1 MKRLLVL
8 FVLGI
13 FILGCSLLP
22 SNPATPAPTNTATR
36 GLLIATFTS
45 TSAEPI
51 LPTQI
56 PTLEPITTATPI
68 YLATATVEQ
77 TETPEIVYTSAP
89 PTLITALSVG
99 VSFKKPK
106 VCPSLTTV
114 TFTGDITI
122 GPANFTEVE
131 YRWVISGDASH
142 IGTINRTNISAATT
156 FSIHPSTYKLG
167 CGSYTVGLQVL
178 SPNLVTDKKSF
189 TIP

>member
-1 MKRLLVL
+1 MKKIISLI
-8 FVLGI
+8 VLGI

-22 SNPATPAPTNTATR
+22 SSPATPEPTNTPTR

-45 TSAEPI
+45 TSSELI

-68 YLATATVEQ
+68 DLATATVEQ

-89 PTLITALSVG
+89 PTLITGLSVG
-99 VSFKKPK
+99 VSFHSQP
-106 VCPSLTTV
+106 CTALTTV

-131 YRWVISGDASH
+131 YRWVISGTTSH

>member
-1 MKRLLVL
+1 MKKLIGL
-8 FVLGI
+8 FALGI

-22 SNPATPAPTNTATR
+22 SSSATPVPTNTPTR
-36 GLLIATFTS
+36 GLLIATFTPIS
-45 TSAEPI
+45 SEPI

-56 PTLEPITTATPI
+56 PTLGPITTATPI

-77 TETPEIVYTSAP
+77 TATPEIVYTSAP
-89 PTLITALSVG
+89 PTLITALSVD

-106 VCPSLTTV
+106 LCPSLTTV
-114 TFTGDITI
+114 TFSGEITI
-122 GPANFTEVE
+122 GPANFTEVD
-131 YRWVISGDASH
+131 YRWVLSGATSH

-156 FSIHPSTYKLG
+156 FTIHPYTYKLG
-167 CGSYTVGLQVL
+167 CGSYTISLQVL